1 MKRRPSSTGRSPWP
15 LMSTSWWWIL
25 ECPEDAC
32 DLLHQVL
39 GAHGH
44 HPKEAQTWDLS
55 KILHCRIFRPKILQS
70 QFCLISSV
78 LVIKTQ
84 RNEWKWRNLHCWQ
97 KFYTAAGMDKS
108 HIWRG
113 WLGVSLSTDWSPG
126 PRFKLCHQVFV
137 HLDGKKFSTHLLTLL
152 SSHLPCQLS
161 PASWNLTPKRKLRM
175 RMQMQMQVTF
185 SNHGKLLVVGIKL
198 MTKPPECRQGSR
210 LKHC

>member
-1 MKRRPSSTGRSPWP
+1 M
-15 LMSTSWWWIL
+15 I
-25 ECPEDAC
+25 
-32 DLLHQVL
+32 
-39 GAHGH
+39 
-44 HPKEAQTWDLS
+44 
-55 KILHCRIFRPKILQS
+55 
-70 QFCLISSV
+70 
-78 LVIKTQ
+78 

-137 HLDGKKFSTHLLTLL
+137 HIDGKKFSTHLLTLL
-152 SSHLPCQLS
+152 SLHLPCQLS

-185 SNHGKLLVVGIKL
+185 SNLGKLLVVGIKL
-198 MTKPPECRQGSR
+198 MTKPPECRQAPCYVTCALLFLLEAFWNIVGQGFCVSLVQSLWDNWTEWQR
-210 LKHC
+210 

>member
-1 MKRRPSSTGRSPWP
+1 MKRRLSSTGRSPWP

-97 KFYTAAGMDKS
+97 NFTLLPAWINLTSEEANWVFHFRQIDHQALDSNFVIK
-108 HIWRG
+108 
-113 WLGVSLSTDWSPG
+113 SLSTLMEKSSPPIFWLSF
-126 PRFKLCHQVFV
+126 PRISLVNS
-137 HLDGKKFSTHLLTLL
+137 LRLL
-152 SSHLPCQLS
+152 
-161 PASWNLTPKRKLRM
+161 
-175 RMQMQMQVTF
+175 
-185 SNHGKLLVVGIKL
+185 GIWPLKENC
-198 MTKPPECRQGSR
+198 ECECEC
-210 LKHC
+210 KCK